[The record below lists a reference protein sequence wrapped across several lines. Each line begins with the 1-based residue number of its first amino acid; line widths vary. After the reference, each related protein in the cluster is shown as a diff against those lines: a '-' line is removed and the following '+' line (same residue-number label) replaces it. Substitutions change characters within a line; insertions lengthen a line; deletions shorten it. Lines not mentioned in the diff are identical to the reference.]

1 MKERRAIL
9 FIDSHW
15 WWLHNKLYY
24 LSSACHCVKKWGT
37 VQKTQWESLSF
48 EWTLLSRVDLFKP
61 ACTLMI
67 VVHLIFRHS
76 FGCSLCLFWDSR
88 GNNCFYFFIF
98 NPCSI
103 NTPGYM
109 THQPLAIPHKETGL
123 FGATT
128 IWFWG
133 GAVWFHSFPPLLT
146 GAFQGRLWAAL
157 HNAVRRALVRT
168 EGKGKKR
175 KRKLP
180 SSKLAEKRFL
190 KVIHHPHI
198 PFKWSKPYKRSWKE
212 RRGKGEPGRIGSSLY
227 CKFCWIR
234 QGLGL
239 LLLILEDF

>member
-1 MKERRAIL
+1 MKRDLLTHQAYFKL
-9 FIDSHW
+9 KQDIDTWKRGEPSCS
-15 WWLHNKLYY
+15 LIVIGGDCTTNCIDY

-37 VQKTQWESLSF
+37 VQKTQQESLSF

-61 ACTLMI
+61 ACTLII

-146 GAFQGRLWAAL
+146 GVFQGRLWVAL
-157 HNAVRRALVRT
+157 HNAVRRGFVRT
-168 EGKGKKR
+168 
-175 KRKLP
+175 
-180 SSKLAEKRFL
+180 
-190 KVIHHPHI
+190 
-198 PFKWSKPYKRSWKE
+198 
-212 RRGKGEPGRIGSSLY
+212 
-227 CKFCWIR
+227 
-234 QGLGL
+234 
-239 LLLILEDF
+239 